1 MNLFIFLLRYIPA
14 SPIHRQI
21 IESNEKS
28 LKFICQSKKGEF
40 HRTVPPKNHC
50 TFCLYLE
57 NTKTR
62 LLLRIFRGS
71 GYCVLQPTSIQTC
84 LRTRVWQQMNLQK
97 VFSKLQKVYLLR
109 SGQSVQTISAILIF
123 SKRSKKGDDLNINTF
138 NISDKVALVVLVKR
152 LESKFFL

>member
-1 MNLFIFLLRYIPA
+1 
-14 SPIHRQI
+14 
-21 IESNEKS
+21 
-28 LKFICQSKKGEF
+28 
-40 HRTVPPKNHC
+40 
-50 TFCLYLE
+50 
-57 NTKTR
+57 
-62 LLLRIFRGS
+62 
-71 GYCVLQPTSIQTC
+71 
-84 LRTRVWQQMNLQK
+84 MNLQK